1 MRAVAPR
8 KKDYTDPLASNNP
21 VNVSA
26 TYVLALVPTFTE
38 ANVLLYLLMISVK
51 VNLKLIQCAPLL
63 PLLIVGHLNRHVW
76 KISNQIGFFSLSL
89 RRTTK
94 EKVRRIEFTT
104 EQTHDVD

>member
-38 ANVLLYLLMISVK
+38 ANVLLYLLMILVK
-51 VNLKLIQCAPLL
+51 VNLKLI
-63 PLLIVGHLNRHVW
+63 
-76 KISNQIGFFSLSL
+76 
-89 RRTTK
+89 
-94 EKVRRIEFTT
+94 
-104 EQTHDVD
+104 